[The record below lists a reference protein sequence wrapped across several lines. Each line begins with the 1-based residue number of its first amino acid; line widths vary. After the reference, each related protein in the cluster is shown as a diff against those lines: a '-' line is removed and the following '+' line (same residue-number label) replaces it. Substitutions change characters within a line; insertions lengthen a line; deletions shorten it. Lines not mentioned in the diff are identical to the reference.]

1 MMSQISRML
10 TKEEAE
16 RREKVFVAVEK
27 AKPVMG
33 REARQAVP
41 EVEQRLVR
49 SMLEE
54 KKLPLVSSAYLN
66 WRVDETL
73 WRLGRDLADFPFR
86 PAPRTYGVPYSALY
100 AKAYFEAYPPEE
112 EKKAKENKEAKE
124 AKEAREAKGKGKE
137 KEVATGTG
145 EPETRQVKGNKY
157 YGFVRPST
165 QVVDP
170 LDTTSGEVVGF
181 KIRFDG
187 EQKVAHAPIASRVKV
202 YQELVGKNM
211 PYQEGCG
218 PFQVECPF
226 SALGLE
232 FQACFGS
239 GEKLDDV
246 LMAAAKI
253 MGGESLEVLV
263 YAKYRDLPNGD
274 RRVSLFLDWHEKV
287 DEGNLCWRR
296 TVYTAWCA
304 LLSLFN
310 SQLQGIRMSL
320 VDHVNKYYE
329 RQMREHLMLYSCI
342 HATLHENRSREK
354 ARRES
359 VEGMKEEKDRVEAEI
374 LLEKLERFSYE
385 MGVRR
390 VETDV
395 SKRNSIKEKI
405 DVLLDLTG
413 SPEALYPIGED
424 PLVRLSVARPTA
436 KKVLIE
442 QVHSLLDPHL
452 YLDLPTRL
460 EQCMSLVQ
468 DKEKRHWEKLLPLE
482 VRYNIVADAILDYVK
497 DGVDYDG
504 IDLIYRTL
512 KILETCTKTA
522 DSEEANSGLGL
533 DRMELDE

>member
-1 MMSQISRML
+1 MSQISRVL

-27 AKPVMG
+27 AKPAMG
-33 REARQAVP
+33 LEARQGVLK
-41 EVEQRLVR
+41 VEQRQIR

-66 WRVDETL
+66 WKVDQTL
-73 WRLGRDLADFPFR
+73 WLLGRDWADFPFGR
-86 PAPRTYGVPYSALY
+86 APRIYGVPYSALY

-124 AKEAREAKGKGKE
+124 AREAKGKGKE

-145 EPETRQVKGNKY
+145 EPETRQVEGNKY
-157 YGFVRPST
+157 YGFARPST
-165 QVVDP
+165 HVVDP
-170 LDTTSGEVVGF
+170 LDATSGEIVDF
-181 KIRFDG
+181 KIESDG
-187 EQKVAHAPIASRVKV
+187 EQKVAHASIESRVKV
-202 YQELVGKNM
+202 HQELMGKNM

-239 GEKLDDV
+239 AEELDDV

-253 MGGESLEVLV
+253 MGGESFEVLV
-263 YAKYRDLPNGD
+263 YAKYRDLSNGD

-287 DEGNLCWRR
+287 DEGNRCWRR
-296 TVYTAWCA
+296 TVYMAWCA

-310 SQLQGIRMSL
+310 SQLQGIRTSL
-320 VDHVNKYYE
+320 VDHLNKHYE
-329 RQMREHLMLYSCI
+329 EQMREHLMLYSRI
-342 HATLHENRSREK
+342 GATLHQKESREE

-359 VEGMKEEKDRVEAEI
+359 VEGIKEEKDRVEAEI

-385 MGVRR
+385 LGVRR

-395 SKRNSIKEKI
+395 RKRNSIKEKI

-413 SPEALYPIGED
+413 SPEAFYPVGED
-424 PLVRLSVARPTA
+424 PLVRLAMSRPIA
-436 KKVLIE
+436 EKVLIE

-468 DKEKRHWEKLLPLE
+468 DKEKRHWEKLLPLD

-497 DGVDYDG
+497 DGVDYEG
-504 IDLIYRTL
+504 IDLIHRTL
-512 KILETCTKTA
+512 KILETCTKTT
-522 DSEEANSGLGL
+522 DSEEANSALGL

>member
-1 MMSQISRML
+1 MMMSQISRAL

-16 RREKVFVAVEK
+16 RREKVFVAVEN
-27 AKPVMG
+27 AKP
-33 REARQAVP
+33 
-41 EVEQRLVR
+41 
-49 SMLEE
+49 S
-54 KKLPLVSSAYLN
+54 
-66 WRVDETL
+66 
-73 WRLGRDLADFPFR
+73 RDRADFPFG
-86 PAPRTYGVPYSALY
+86 PAPRRYGVPYSALY
-100 AKAYFEAYPPEE
+100 AKAYFEAYPPED
-112 EKKAKENKEAKE
+112 EKKAKENKE

-157 YGFVRPST
+157 YGFFRPST

-170 LDTTSGEVVGF
+170 LDTTSGEVVDF
-181 KIRFDG
+181 KIRFGG
-187 EQKVAHAPIASRVKV
+187 EQKVPHAPIESRVRV
-202 YQELVGKNM
+202 YQELIGKNI

-246 LMAAAKI
+246 LMEATKI
-253 MGGESLEVLV
+253 MGGESFEVLV
-263 YAKYRDLPNGD
+263 YAKYRDLPDGD
-274 RRVSLFLDWHEKV
+274 RPVSLFLDWHDKV
-287 DEGNLCWRR
+287 EEGNPCWRR

-310 SQLQGIRMSL
+310 NQLQGVRVSL
-320 VDHVNKYYE
+320 VDHLSRYYE
-329 RQMREHLMLYSCI
+329 QQMREHLMLYSRI
-342 HATLHENRSREK
+342 GARLHQKESREK
-354 ARRES
+354 ARRE
-359 VEGMKEEKDRVEAEI
+359 
-374 LLEKLERFSYE
+374 
-385 MGVRR
+385 
-390 VETDV
+390 VETSV
-395 SKRNSIKEKI
+395 RKRNTFKEKI

-436 KKVLIE
+436 EKVLIE
-442 QVHSLLDPHL
+442 QVHSLLDPHP

-468 DKEKRHWEKLLPLE
+468 DKEKRHWEKLLPLD
-482 VRYNIVADAILDYVK
+482 VRYNTVADAILDYVK
-497 DGVDYDG
+497 DGVEYEG
-504 IDLIYRTL
+504 IDLIHRTL
-512 KILETCTKTA
+512 KILETCTRTT
-522 DSEEANSGLGL
+522 DLEEVNPAQEP